1 MKIRETVAS
10 PVIRRGLQFAAIL
23 LVSAFSAKAEFV
35 VSAFTAKTIDEDND
49 VKVKQTGGTDLTF
62 HDAQFQGKDFESPQY
77 YGLRAM
83 YFLHEDKPGF
93 GFGVEFFHDKEYMKT
108 GGNLHVTGTR
118 GGIPVNDNEPVNN
131 TIQNFN
137 NSHGMNFLL
146 GDVFYRW
153 VFGANHGAFV
163 QRLRPYIGAGAGIV
177 IPHVE
182 SEVYGVSKQQYEFGG
197 PGVQA
202 VVGLDVKLTKH
213 FSIFSEYKFTYA
225 DLDES
230 IPNGS
235 IQFQPMTHHFAFG
248 VSFHF
253 W

>member
-1 MKIRETVAS
+1 MKNREIVS
-10 PVIRRGLQFAAIL
+10 PFVRRTISFAAII

-35 VSAFTAKTIDEDND
+35 FSAFTAKTIDEDND
-49 VKVKQTGGTDLTF
+49 VKVKQSGGTDLTF

-77 YGLRAM
+77 YGLRAA

-108 GGNLHVTGTR
+108 GGNLNVTGTR
-118 GGIPVNDNEPVNN
+118 GGVPVNDNEPVNN

-137 NSHGMNFLL
+137 NSHGMNFLTA
-146 GDVFYRW
+146 DVFYRW
-153 VFGANHGAFV
+153 VFGANHNSFL
-163 QRLRPYIGAGAGIV
+163 QRLRPYIGAGAGVV

-182 SEVYGVSKQQYEFGG
+182 STVYGVSSQQYEVGG

-202 VVGLDVKLTKH
+202 IAGLDVKITKL
-213 FSIFSEYKFTYA
+213 FSIYTEYKFTYA
-225 DLDES
+225 DLNES

-235 IQFQPMTHHFAFG
+235 IQFEPMAHHFVAG